1 MIKLALT
8 SNGTFR
14 QAMTKEIRVFT
25 AAAVIIIDMGKCVI
39 KVPLLEG
46 YNTL

>member
-14 QAMTKEIRVFT
+14 QAKEIRAFT